1 MKINLQSYP
10 KILTVLLSNTQILLK
25 NMSKGLAFVLMFT
38 IFTIQIFDF
47 LHLSYHIIE
56 GSFNNMQ
63 TENSEHTQFQFN
75 KCLSDTTFEK
85 SHREDNCQVPNK
97 IESYNLFDLINYQ
110 FEKDLNVKNNN
121 SCLGHNQTHL
131 FFSEFDSQIN
141 LKLDYAC
148 HLGHLVLKLNFVK
161 EFDKYFDF
169 TNNSK
174 ILKISTNFLDFPSN
188 NFNAYSNKAPP
199 LF

>member
-1 MKINLQSYP
+1 
-10 KILTVLLSNTQILLK
+10 
-25 NMSKGLAFVLMFT
+25 MSRWLAFVLMFT
-38 IFTIQIFDF
+38 IFIIQTFDF

-56 GSFNNMQ
+56 GSFNNLQ
-63 TENSEHTQFQFN
+63 IENSEHTQFQFN
-75 KCLSDTTFEK
+75 KCLSDTTFEN
-85 SHREDNCQVPNK
+85 SHKDDNCQNPNK
-97 IESYNLFDLINYQ
+97 IESYKSTLISSELLDIVNIDL
-110 FEKDLNVKNNN
+110 VKIISNSDN
-121 SCLGHNQTHL
+121 SCLSHNQTHL
-131 FFSEFDSQIN
+131 FFSEFDTQIN

-188 NFNAYSNKAPP
+188 IFNAYSNKAPP